1 MTKYRQCRMY
11 QPNDRG
17 RELLVGFIEECAAQ
31 VGSRVE
37 VKGRDGLFT
46 VEEVY
51 GPPVE
56 GADVSRRQAQV
67 HGGWGSLR

>member
-1 MTKYRQCRMY
+1 MTKYRQCRMH

-17 RELLVGFIEECAAQ
+17 RELLIGYIEERAAQ
-31 VGSRVE
+31 PGRRVP
-37 VKGRDGLFT
+37 VKGKDGLFT
-46 VEEVY
+46 VDEVY

-56 GADVSRRQAQV
+56 GADVAKRSARV